1 MFGAMVLLDL
11 PMNFMNIFVTTMIIG
26 IGVDYGVH
34 IVHRYREARS
44 TPGSDLEAGLVETG
58 SAVVISALSTM
69 VGFGSLATSHYPA
82 LRSTGYVA
90 ALGAVATALVA
101 VTLLPAYLRLR
112 VDRQAARDAR
122 DAQRSP

>member
-34 IVHRYREARS
+34 IVHRYREART

-58 SAVVISALSTM
+58 SAVAISALSTM
-69 VGFGSLATSHYPA
+69 VGFGSLATSHYPG
-82 LRSTGYVA
+82 LISMGLVSILGTLSTAMVA
-90 ALGAVATALVA
+90 IVVVPAWLAFREGA
-101 VTLLPAYLRLR
+101 PARR
-112 VDRQAARDAR
+112 
-122 DAQRSP
+122 